1 MEFDKYPRIIALE
14 TRIAAPVCKRI
25 SGKVYLPPFVVKS
38 KPIYFATDN
47 IDICE
52 STPDGTNTL
61 HGTIITLFQKKY
73 DDDISMVEPLYIET
87 INKEYVP
94 LSDYDVQLS
103 LLPTM
108 KLMQPIAEKFDHFS
122 YNSLTRQRD
131 SLIESDA
138 QSTEKALVWLAS
150 CHSIMKASSCSVEN
164 TNIRNE
170 DKPHISTW
178 AAFNSF
184 MTKKPQ
190 ETNHGAIAPLLRSSP
205 TSPQAL
211 YTALC
216 LAQKINAC
224 VMGNGRTTVITLDLD
239 LYERAVKIRA
249 TTGNKEYWVL
259 RLGELHIMF
268 ALLKALGKYIEGSGI
283 DDIWI
288 ESGLYGPAVT
298 RQIFSGK
305 HFKRGIEAHVVNLIA
320 LTSLYFDSV
329 SENSND
335 THEFLTT
342 IPVDL
347 CNAIKN
353 QDCYQVTMETTKLS
367 AEIGKL
373 KLLQMLNNL
382 EIDNPNELAVIL
394 LSYIAQVG
402 NLLTFVRAT
411 REANFQLHLSSLDEN
426 VKYFFAHDLYKYA
439 RLTPYYLADMK
450 HTGNF

>member
-1 MEFDKYPRIIALE
+1 MRQQSEKD
-14 TRIAAPVCKRI
+14 
-25 SGKVYLPPFVVKS
+25 GVYLSPFVVKS

-47 IDICE
+47 IDFCE

-73 DDDISMVEPLYIET
+73 DDDISMVEPLYIEP
-87 INKEYVP
+87 INKEYVQ
-94 LSDYDVQLS
+94 LSNYDVQLS

-108 KLMQPIAEKFDHFS
+108 KLMQPIAEKFAHFS
-122 YNSLTRQRD
+122 YNSDFQ
-131 SLIESDA
+131 IESDTT
-138 QSTEKALVWLAS
+138 QSTEKDLVWLAS
-150 CHSIMKASSCSVEN
+150 CHSIMKTSSCSVEN

-170 DKPHISTW
+170 DKSHISTW
-178 AAFNSF
+178 TAFNSF
-184 MTKKPQ
+184 MAKKPQ
-190 ETNHGAIAPLLRSSP
+190 ETNHGAIAPPLRSSP

-211 YTALC
+211 YTAIC

-224 VMGNGRTTVITLDLD
+224 VMGTGRKTVITLDLD

-249 TTGNKEYWVL
+249 TTGNKETWIL
-259 RLGELHIMF
+259 QLGELHIMF

-320 LTSLYFDSV
+320 LISLYFDSV

-353 QDCYQVTMETTKLS
+353 QDSSNY
-367 AEIGKL
+367 G
-373 KLLQMLNNL
+373 NNQT
-382 EIDNPNELAVIL
+382 ISRNWKIKITSDA
-394 LSYIAQVG
+394 
-402 NLLTFVRAT
+402 
-411 REANFQLHLSSLDEN
+411 
-426 VKYFFAHDLYKYA
+426 
-439 RLTPYYLADMK
+439 
-450 HTGNF
+450 

>member
-1 MEFDKYPRIIALE
+1 MALE
-14 TRIAAPVCKRI
+14 TSIAAAVCKRI
-25 SGKVYLPPFVVKS
+25 SEKDGDYLPPFVVKS

-61 HGTIITLFQKKY
+61 HGTIITLFRKKY
-73 DDDISMVEPLYIET
+73 DDDISMVEPLYIEPLYIEPLYIEPLYIEPLYIEPLYIEPLYIEPLYIGPLYIEPLYIEP
-87 INKEYVP
+87 INKVYVP

-131 SLIESDA
+131 SLIESDT
-138 QSTEKALVWLAS
+138 QSTEKDLVWLAS
-150 CHSIMKASSCSVEN
+150 SHSIMKASPCSVEN

-170 DKPHISTW
+170 DKSHISTW
-178 AAFNSF
+178 TAFNSF

-190 ETNHGAIAPLLRSSP
+190 ETNHGAIAPLLRSP
-205 TSPQAL
+205 PASPQAL

-249 TTGNKEYWVL
+249 TTGNKETWVL

-268 ALLKALGKYIEGSGI
+268 ALLKALGKYIEVSGI

-298 RQIFSGK
+298 RQLQIF
-305 HFKRGIEAHVVNLIA
+305 
-320 LTSLYFDSV
+320 
-329 SENSND
+329 
-335 THEFLTT
+335 
-342 IPVDL
+342 
-347 CNAIKN
+347 
-353 QDCYQVTMETTKLS
+353 
-367 AEIGKL
+367 
-373 KLLQMLNNL
+373 
-382 EIDNPNELAVIL
+382 
-394 LSYIAQVG
+394 
-402 NLLTFVRAT
+402 
-411 REANFQLHLSSLDEN
+411 
-426 VKYFFAHDLYKYA
+426 
-439 RLTPYYLADMK
+439 
-450 HTGNF
+450 

>member
-1 MEFDKYPRIIALE
+1 M
-14 TRIAAPVCKRI
+14 
-25 SGKVYLPPFVVKS
+25 
-38 KPIYFATDN
+38 
-47 IDICE
+47 
-52 STPDGTNTL
+52 
-61 HGTIITLFQKKY
+61 
-73 DDDISMVEPLYIET
+73 
-87 INKEYVP
+87 
-94 LSDYDVQLS
+94 
-103 LLPTM
+103 
-108 KLMQPIAEKFDHFS
+108 
-122 YNSLTRQRD
+122 
-131 SLIESDA
+131 
-138 QSTEKALVWLAS
+138 
-150 CHSIMKASSCSVEN
+150 
-164 TNIRNE
+164 
-170 DKPHISTW
+170 
-178 AAFNSF
+178 
-184 MTKKPQ
+184 
-190 ETNHGAIAPLLRSSP
+190 
-205 TSPQAL
+205 
-211 YTALC
+211 
-216 LAQKINAC
+216 
-224 VMGNGRTTVITLDLD
+224 ITLDLD

-249 TTGNKEYWVL
+249 TTGNKETWVL

-288 ESGLYGPAVT
+288 ESGLYGPAVM

-320 LTSLYFDSV
+320 LISLYFDSV

-353 QDCYQVTMETTKLS
+353 QDCQQVTMETTKLS

-382 EIDNPNELAVIL
+382 EIDNPNELAVNL

-411 REANFQLHLSSLDEN
+411 REANFQLYLSSLDEN